1 MTSRSRIRRR
11 ALGLRHRA
19 RTGPIDCVAVTETIG
34 RQLRA
39 GSTLSAAV
47 RMAARHHGHPWSRAM
62 VRSLDDGSTL
72 ATAAEKRLDSEMRR
86 PRPDGDLI
94 LVLQVLAMSAQVGG
108 EPTRHIEALTD
119 TLRAR
124 RQAAADRLTQ
134 ASTAIASIRLLTWLP
149 VVCATWMVVDDP
161 AVRTVL
167 LASPIGWT
175 CLAAGV
181 AFNLLGRHWTNR
193 LVHGL

>member
-1 MTSRSRIRRR
+1 MISRSRIRRR
-11 ALGLRHRA
+11 ALALRGRDA
-19 RTGPIDCVAVTETIG
+19 TDPIDCVVVAETIG

-47 RMAARHHGHPWSRAM
+47 RTASRHQGQPWSRDM
-62 VRSLDDGSTL
+62 VRSLDEGSTL
-72 ATAAEKRLDSEMRR
+72 TLAAERRLAVEMRR
-86 PRPDGDLI
+86 RRPDGDVC
-94 LVLQVLAMSAQVGG
+94 LVLQVLAMSAHVGG
-108 EPTRHIEALTD
+108 EPTRHIDALAD

-124 RQAAADRLTQ
+124 RRAAADRLTQ
-134 ASTAIASIRLLTWLP
+134 ASTAVASIRLLTWLP
-149 VVCATWMVVDDP
+149 AVCATWMVIEDP

-181 AFNLLGRHWTNR
+181 AFNLVGRHWTNR
-193 LVHGL
+193 LVQRP